1 MASLD
6 DVSPIWGIIGTQCR
20 DEWEMEAGQI
30 MIDKRRHMDALL
42 LSNWMLDDW
51 EFWFKLSDGDKDI
64 FRFAFLAVGGL
75 RSGYGKPVLRV
86 LMLS

>member
-1 MASLD
+1 M
-6 DVSPIWGIIGTQCR
+6 VRGSPIWGIIGTQCR

-64 FRFAFLAVGGL
+64 FRFAFLAVGA
-75 RSGYGKPVLRV
+75 RSRPRLGCAR
-86 LMLS
+86 LSAAC

>member
-1 MASLD
+1 
-6 DVSPIWGIIGTQCR
+6 
-20 DEWEMEAGQI
+20 MEAGQI